1 MRFVLAIVFFVLALA
16 TLGTGVAQ
24 RTLLAGPDHVTLATT
39 ASKPAP
45 VTIIDGA
52 ALNAYPEAQT
62 VKLAGTSSTSFA
74 AYGRTSDVMA
84 WVGNTNYTE
93 VRLNPKTDELES
105 TFHHGVATKVPNPS
119 GSDLWLQQYKFGS
132 FAQFRAKIP
141 ASMSVIAVSNGRLA
155 APPSVSVTWPLDNST
170 PWSGTL
176 ILIGAIALIIGII
189 LLLWAFTHL
198 RRTRGPRR
206 SQPRMPKLPKQP
218 RYKTS
223 ARSISSG
230 RAAAGQSGRGKGR
243 RAIRNFVTIVP
254 VLGISAALLVGCSA
268 APAPTV
274 VSDSKLAPKQVGG
287 SGGKIPAVTTVQL
300 QEIVRRISK
309 TVGTADAN
317 LDPKLIAT
325 RMAGAALEERLANYI
340 VRKAR
345 PSMEQSVDI
354 PDILGNYNLPEATKN
369 TWPRSVFTVVK
380 SGSKSNLEYVGLVLI
395 QKSPRVNYKVNYA
408 VTLQPNTRLP
418 NVAPA
423 IVGTTRLD
431 PDIGLLKLQPSAIAL
446 AYGAILDEDSA
457 APSYKLFQS
466 KGDAFRTQVGL
477 ASKQQQEATLPKTAK
492 LTYTN
497 SNGDAPIVALVTIN
511 SGALVAVDL
520 NETET
525 VKPDQA
531 GAAVTAPGAIGAY
544 LGTVTSTK
552 GITATY
558 GDQLLFYVPP
568 GRSSGK
574 IVLLGY
580 SQGLI
585 NAEEL

>member
-1 MRFVLAIVFFVLALA
+1 VLALA

-24 RTLLAGPDHVTLATT
+24 RTFLAGPDHVTLATT
-39 ASKPAP
+39 ATRSAP
-45 VTIIDGA
+45 VEVIDGS

-62 VKLAGTSSTSFA
+62 VKLAGTSPTSFA
-74 AYGRTSDVMA
+74 AYGRTSDVLA

-93 VRLNPKTDELES
+93 ISLNPKTDQLQS
-105 TFHHGVATKVPNPS
+105 TFHRGLATTVPNPA
-119 GSDLWLQQYKFGS
+119 GSDLWLQQYKFGA
-132 FAQFRAKIP
+132 FAQFRAKVP
-141 ASMSVIAVSNGRLA
+141 ASMSVIAVSNGSLA

-189 LLLWAFTHL
+189 LLLWAFTNL

-206 SQPRMPKLPKQP
+206 SQPKMPKLPRQP

-223 ARSISSG
+223 ARAISGGRSG
-230 RAAAGQSGRGKGR
+230 NSKGR

-254 VLGISAALLVGCSA
+254 VVGISAALLVGCSA
-268 APAPTV
+268 TPSPTVLSSSSSTSAPTH
-274 VSDSKLAPKQVGG
+274 KTG
-287 SGGKIPAVTTVQL
+287 SGPKIPAVTTVQL
-300 QEIVRRISK
+300 QEIVRRISR
-309 TVGTADAN
+309 TVTTADTN
-317 LDPKLIAT
+317 LNPTLVAT
-325 RMAGAALEERLANYI
+325 RMAGAALEERLANYV
-340 VRKAR
+340 VRKAQ
-345 PSMEQSVDI
+345 PSQEPSVAI
-354 PDILGNYNLPEATKN
+354 PDQLGNYNLPQATRN
-369 TWPRSVFTVVK
+369 SWPRTVFTVVK
-380 SGSKSNLEYVGLVLI
+380 TASTQNLEYVGLVLI
-395 QKSPRVNYKVNYA
+395 QTSPRSNYKVNYA
-408 VTLQPNTRLP
+408 VTLQPNTVLP
-418 NVAPA
+418 HVAPA
-423 IVGTTRLD
+423 IVGTSELD
-431 PDIGLLKLQPSAIAL
+431 PNIGLLKLKPSDIAL

-457 APSYKLFQS
+457 APSYKLFQA

-477 ASKQQQEATLPKTAK
+477 ASKQEQEATLPKTAK

-497 SNGDAPIVALVTIN
+497 SNGDAPIVSLVTIS

-568 GRSSGK
+568 TGSSGK

-585 NAEEL
+585 NAKEL